1 MGFFVYIGRMKF
13 RDVQFKTMFFPI
25 HKSTDPQKVSTVE
38 RVEGFRRLFRDEK
51 PKRVKAIKYFCYLYD
66 KGSPLHTQVPVLAER
81 KNVAA
86 VLAGYDL
93 EKDSNILAQMF
104 KLSANLYIE
113 IVKQMLKVQHSRAF
127 STLVAQ
133 EAYFEQ
139 ILEQLILPVEEEE
152 GKDLLQSYQIKAKL
166 NESLAVLRVQIDT
179 LYEEIFKGD
188 LDLQEKID
196 IGDTMATPESYANKL
211 TQ

>member
-1 MGFFVYIGRMKF
+1 
-13 RDVQFKTMFFPI
+13 
-25 HKSTDPQKVSTVE
+25 
-38 RVEGFRRLFRDEK
+38 
-51 PKRVKAIKYFCYLYD
+51 
-66 KGSPLHTQVPVLAER
+66 LHTQVPVLAER

-104 KLSANLYIE
+104 KLSAGLYIE

-188 LDLQEKID
+188 LDLQEKVD
-196 IGDTMATPESYANKL
+196 IGDAMATPESYANKL

>member
-1 MGFFVYIGRMKF
+1 
-13 RDVQFKTMFFPI
+13 
-25 HKSTDPQKVSTVE
+25 
-38 RVEGFRRLFRDEK
+38 
-51 PKRVKAIKYFCYLYD
+51 
-66 KGSPLHTQVPVLAER
+66 VPVLAER

-104 KLSANLYIE
+104 KLSASLYIE

-139 ILEQLILPVEEEE
+139 ILEQLIIPVLDEE

-166 NESLAVLRVQIDT
+166 NESLAVLRVQIDN

-196 IGDTMATPESYANKL
+196 MSDTMATPESYANKL